1 MATQVFNRKRR
12 IDYDNGEEIQVAPEI
27 LLRVHCWNMWDTW
40 VALTERTLPRHIYQI
55 KTVAQLREKA
65 GFTHH
70 FAFFYQL
77 ALTNR
82 LDHELVKAATWHV
95 TCAAD
100 KRNPWEG
107 RKTLR
112 ADWEEYRDS
121 LICRFNSKEL
131 DEWEGRYRLIQPAL
145 FIDGLNKTEATRRA
159 LQERADFY
167 LEQVISNAINMRC

>member
-1 MATQVFNRKRR
+1 MTTQVVNQKRR

-40 VALTERTLPRHIYQI
+40 LALTERTLPRHIRRI
-55 KTVAQLREKA
+55 ETVAQLREKS
-65 GFTHH
+65 GFSHH

-82 LDHELVKAATWHV
+82 LDHELVRGATWQV
-95 TCAAD
+95 TCEAD

-112 ADWEEYRDS
+112 TDWGEYRDS
-121 LICRFNSKEL
+121 IICRFNSKEL
-131 DEWEGRYRLIQPAL
+131 DDWEGRHRLIQPAL

-159 LQERADFY
+159 LQARADFY
-167 LEQVISNAINMRC
+167 LEQVISHAINMRC